1 MNRLLAG
8 LTLLL
13 LVLAGGWWFTREPPP
28 AAVDERPIATP
39 RRSVAPASNATPSD
53 SPRAQRLRDGAAAR
67 ATKLRLITEAI
78 AAREAA
84 QKLRDPATTPPTTSR
99 TKPATTPTDEPAA
112 LPTALPTALP
122 PMQDR
127 TGNHAYLARVLNQD
141 LLPLVDEC
149 EQLARVKHPELAGL
163 LNLNVEIL
171 GDEDIGGVI
180 DALEPAAN
188 NEVADPE
195 LLECVRESL
204 LATTL
209 PAPDQGGRDA
219 LMLSLRIGPEPGK
232 PANDG
237 G

>member
-1 MNRLLAG
+1 
-8 LTLLL
+8 
-13 LVLAGGWWFTREPPP
+13 
-28 AAVDERPIATP
+28 
-39 RRSVAPASNATPSD
+39 
-53 SPRAQRLRDGAAAR
+53 
-67 ATKLRLITEAI
+67 
-78 AAREAA
+78 
-84 QKLRDPATTPPTTSR
+84 
-99 TKPATTPTDEPAA
+99 
-112 LPTALPTALP
+112 
-122 PMQDR
+122 MQDR

-232 PANDG
+232 TANDG